1 MLWQFIT
8 LLFRIKGKFDSQG
21 YVILNFFSRN
31 LDAVSRVW
39 SNLTDLLNLNCGHFE
54 HLCVAEFAVRLKD
67 LLRKNILLL
76 SEIILCCACDVFL
89 ILDCFLI
96 YLGAIMMGV
105 SLSGPLPHMVHL
117 MQPRW

>member
-1 MLWQFIT
+1 MRF
-8 LLFRIKGKFDSQG
+8 
-21 YVILNFFSRN
+21 
-31 LDAVSRVW
+31 LDAVSSVW

-54 HLCVAEFAVRLKD
+54 HLGVAEFAVRLKN

-76 SEIILCCACDVFL
+76 SESRQLCIVS
-89 ILDCFLI
+89 LDCSSM

>member
-1 MLWQFIT
+1 MT
-8 LLFRIKGKFDSQG
+8 VR
-21 YVILNFFSRN
+21 VIIPNICLRN

-39 SNLTDLLNLNCGHFE
+39 SNLTELLNLNCGRFE
-54 HLCVAEFAVRLKD
+54 HLCVAEFAVRLKN
-67 LLRKNILLL
+67 LLCKNILLL
-76 SEIILCCACDVFL
+76 SEIIVCCDVCP
-89 ILDCFLI
+89 ILDCFPTPT